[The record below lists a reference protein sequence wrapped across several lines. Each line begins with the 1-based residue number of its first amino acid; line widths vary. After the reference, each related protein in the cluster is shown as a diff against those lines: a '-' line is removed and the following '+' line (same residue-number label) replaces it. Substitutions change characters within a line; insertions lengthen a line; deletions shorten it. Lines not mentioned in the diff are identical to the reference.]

1 MIFNDNNMKATL
13 TNTTN
18 GVSVSVHA
26 TTDHP
31 ASSYGKPVWVDDNGQ
46 AYCQVGFEAP
56 FYSLSDVEDT
66 ETIADRIKAA
76 REAQGITLRQL
87 SEQTC
92 VNISNL
98 SRIERGEVSPT
109 LETLQTICKALGLTL
124 RIE

>member
-1 MIFNDNNMKATL
+1 MKKATL

-46 AYCQVGFEAP
+46 AYCRVGFEAP
-56 FYSLSDVEDT
+56 FYNITDVEDT
-66 ETIADRIKAA
+66 ETIAGRIKAA
-76 REAQGITLRQL
+76 REAQGMTLRQL
-87 SEQTC
+87 SEQTG